1 MYMLS
6 AVHCLLNASPPALG
20 KRQPPGW
27 MLQGER
33 AGGAEFSA
41 PWSVKAGVLAEWQV
55 CPLSLALPASL
66 PFSRTLLSPTV
77 EPENLGESPDLAVT
91 SGPFFLSLSLF
102 LFLYKYI
109 NITAASFQDCWILR
123 HDVLKVPGTM
133 SDIE

>member
-1 MYMLS
+1 M
-6 AVHCLLNASPPALG
+6 
-20 KRQPPGW
+20 
-27 MLQGER
+27 
-33 AGGAEFSA
+33 
-41 PWSVKAGVLAEWQV
+41 
-55 CPLSLALPASL
+55 ASL

-77 EPENLGESPDLAVT
+77 EPENLGESPDLPAT

-133 SDIE
+133 SDVEQSFDEITAVDAALGIFSFKSPDNRKSSLGVCEALSPDAQ